1 MLKLRPLDRPNE
13 PVEARQRGTAIHKSL
28 ERFVVENAPLG
39 DAGVTVLN
47 GLLVEE
53 LANTHMSPA
62 QIALQRPLLPS
73 MARAFVD
80 FEMERRAARPRL
92 VIEGK
97 GQISFPAG
105 GRAFTLIAKADRL
118 EVRDGLVDILDFKTG
133 YPASLKQVLAG
144 FYPQLTLT
152 AAILRHGGFDGI
164 TARDIGDMMYVRV
177 APDSVSERKVHEKGM
192 PNDDLAEAALA
203 SLRRRLDAYGKA
215 DKAYL
220 SWTAP
225 QFLKN
230 RGGDYDQLARPLR
243 MVCAGGR

>member
-1 MLKLRPLDRPNE
+1 
-13 PVEARQRGTAIHKSL
+13 
-28 ERFVVENAPLG
+28 
-39 DAGVTVLN
+39 
-47 GLLVEE
+47 
-53 LANTHMSPA
+53 
-62 QIALQRPLLPS
+62 

-80 FEMERRAARPRL
+80 FEMARRAARPRL
-92 VIEGK
+92 VIEGR
-97 GQISFPAG
+97 GQIVFNAG
-105 GRAFTLIAKADRL
+105 GRPFTLISKADRL

-164 TARDIGDMMYVRV
+164 AARDVGDMMYVRV
-177 APDSVSERKVHEKGM
+177 APETVAERKVFEKGVS
-192 PNDDLAEAALA
+192 NDDLAENALT
-203 SLRRRLDAYGKA
+203 SLKRRLDAYGRA

-230 RGGDYDQLARPLR
+230 RGGDYDQLARLYEWY
-243 MVCAGGR
+243 VLGDDETADAEADGAHDG